1 MKTEY
6 KRRRNIERATSFK
19 VQYSD
24 SLDVANPLEREF
36 DSQKSMAQWIGRQES
51 SGNFGFMTLK
61 RLALID
67 GIWEPFAIIG
77 KLSITLSDLE
87 DHANRLREE
96 YKHSKPTN

>member
-1 MKTEY
+1 MKKEY

-19 VQYSD
+19 VLYTD
-24 SLDVANPLEREF
+24 SMDVTNPLEREF
-36 DSQKSMAQWIGRQES
+36 DSQKSMAQWISRQES
-51 SGNFGFMTLK
+51 GGNFGFMTLK

-87 DHANRLREE
+87 NHVNSLREDFN
-96 YKHSKPTN
+96 HSKPTN